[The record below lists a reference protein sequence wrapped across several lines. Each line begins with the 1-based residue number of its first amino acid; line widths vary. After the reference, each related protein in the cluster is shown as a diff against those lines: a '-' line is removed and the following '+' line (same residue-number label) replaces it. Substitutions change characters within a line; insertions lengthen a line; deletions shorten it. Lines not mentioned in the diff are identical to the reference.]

1 MPGDGAGRA
10 AQKGTIMVRIVVTG
24 VGAVAPNGIG
34 IESFWRS
41 IVNGVSGIAPI
52 TRFDASKHDTQI
64 AGEVKG
70 FDPLQWIEKKEARK
84 MDLFIHYAIAAAQMA
99 YDDSGLKVTD
109 ENRERIGVFVG
120 TGMGGIPALEES
132 HKVLLEKGPGR
143 ISAFFIPSIITNMG
157 SGQISMRF
165 GMKGPNSCVCTAC
178 ATGNHA
184 IGDSFRIIQRGEADV
199 MLAGGS
205 EAVITPLTI
214 GGFCSMKALSTRN
227 HEPTRA
233 SRPFDKDRDGFVMG
247 EGAGIMVLE
256 TLEHARRRD
265 ARIYAELVGYGM
277 SADAYHI
284 TQPAPEGEG
293 AVRSMRLA
301 LADAKVSPSVVDY
314 INAHGTST
322 PAGDLNETLAIK
334 AIFGARARF
343 LAVSSTKSMTGHLL
357 GAAGGIESVIS
368 VLTIAH
374 GIVPPTINY
383 DTPDPECD
391 LDYVPNTA
399 RPVRVGYALT
409 NSFGFG
415 GTNASLLFKK
425 FEQ

>member
-1 MPGDGAGRA
+1 
-10 AQKGTIMVRIVVTG
+10 MVRVVVTG
-24 VGAVAPNGIG
+24 LGAVAPNGIG
-34 IESFWRS
+34 VESFWQS
-41 IVNGVSGIAPI
+41 IIGGVSGIGPI
-52 TRFDASKHDTQI
+52 TRFDASKHDTRI

-70 FDPLQWIEKKEARK
+70 FDPLQWVEKKEARK
-84 MDLFIHYAIAAAQMA
+84 MDLFIHYAVAASQMA

-109 ENRERIGVFVG
+109 DNHERVGVFVG

-132 HKVLLEKGPGR
+132 HKLLLERGPGR
-143 ISAFFIPSIITNMG
+143 VSAFFIPSIITNLAA
-157 SGQISMRF
+157 GQISMRF
-165 GMKGPNSCVCTAC
+165 GMKGPNLCVSTAC
-178 ATGNHA
+178 ASGNHA

-227 HEPTRA
+227 DEPTRA

-247 EGAGIMVLE
+247 EGSGLMVLE
-256 TLEHARRRD
+256 ELEHARRRN
-265 ARIYAELVGYGM
+265 AKIYAEIVGYGM

-301 LADAKVSPSVVDY
+301 LKDAKLTPSQVGY

-322 PAGDLNETLAIK
+322 PVGDVNETLAIK
-334 AIFGARARF
+334 TVFGEHARTV
-343 LAVSSTKSMTGHLL
+343 AVSSTKSMTGHLL
-357 GAAGGIESVIS
+357 GAAGGIESVIT
-368 VLTIAH
+368 VLTLVH
-374 GIVPPTINY
+374 GILPPTINY
-383 DTPDPECD
+383 ETPDPECD

-399 RPVRVGYALT
+399 RRAEVRYALT

-425 FEQ
+425 YEE

>member
-1 MPGDGAGRA
+1 
-10 AQKGTIMVRIVVTG
+10 MVRVVVTG
-24 VGAVAPNGIG
+24 LGAVAPNGIG
-34 IESFWRS
+34 TQTFWENL
-41 IVNGVSGIAPI
+41 INGVSGVAPI

-84 MDLFIHYAIAAAQMA
+84 MDLFIHFAVAAGQMA
-99 YDDSGLKVTD
+99 YDDSALKVTD
-109 ENRERIGVFVG
+109 DNRERVGVFVG

-132 HKVLLEKGPGR
+132 HRILMEKGPGR
-143 ISAFFIPSIITNMG
+143 ISAFFIPSIITNLA

-247 EGAGIMVLE
+247 EGSGILVLE
-256 TLEHARRRD
+256 SLEHARRRR
-265 ARIYAELVGYGM
+265 AKVYAEIVGYGM

-301 LADAKVSPSVVDY
+301 LQDAALAPSLVDY

-334 AIFGARARF
+334 AVFGDHARS

-357 GAAGGIESVIS
+357 GAAGGIESLIT
-368 VLTIAH
+368 VLAIAR
-374 GIVPPTINY
+374 GMLPPTINY

-391 LDYVPNTA
+391 LDYVPNSA
-399 RPVRVGYALT
+399 RRKDVRYAMT

-415 GTNASLLFKK
+415 GTNATLVFKN
-425 FEQ
+425 FED